1 MTTWDLH
8 PRDADLGRTSD
19 PARFSQLDPVERYN
33 APGTWV
39 VSGPSEHLRV
49 FTAGMGAILDRDG
62 EQVMSGQLRAMRRR
76 TEWVSDEQ
84 GSAVLQDMTTLGFIE
99 DDRELWSRL
108 CWPDPTHALTGTLST
123 FPVAHDTRT
132 GAREDLILGYIAD
145 NLGPA
150 APLTDRRLTE
160 LALPASSARGGTATW
175 SARMDV
181 LGDVVAS
188 LAEAGGLRV
197 RVVHDEPTP
206 STPRL
211 LVTITGVTDR
221 SADVIFGAGD
231 VLRATGL
238 VSSWGWS
245 LDEPE
250 VTAAIAFSAG
260 EQAARE
266 AAQQVDAAAET
277 LWGRRRELLVDQRQT
292 DDQSVVDDALTE
304 RLEAGGSPTSTELT
318 LSSAGDLVRGVDYDL
333 GDIVGI
339 ELPDFPVEVSDRR
352 VREVATTVRPEQDDQ
367 VSLVVG
373 TPGATSTSTAGA
385 ARLNRALARLSKLER
400 SH

>member
-8 PRDADLGRTSD
+8 PRDADLGRTLDS
-19 PARFSQLDPVERYN
+19 PIFNELDPVERYN

-39 VSGPSEHLRV
+39 VKGPAENLKI
-49 FTAGMGAILDRDG
+49 FTPGMGALLDRDG
-62 EQVMSGQLRAMRRR
+62 QQVMSGQVRSIQRRYQ
-76 TEWVSDEQ
+76 WVRGPDGE
-84 GSAVLQDMTTLGFIE
+84 AIAQDTITLGFIE
-99 DDRELWSRL
+99 DTRELWSRR
-108 CWPDPTHALTGTLST
+108 CWPDPTHALTSTLST
-123 FPVAHDTRT
+123 FSASHDTRT
-132 GAREDLILGYIAD
+132 GTREDLILGYTSD

-160 LALPASSARGGTATW
+160 LALPTSSARGGTATW

-181 LGDVVAS
+181 LGEVVAS

-211 LVTITGVTDR
+211 LVTITDVTDR